1 MLKTRNECVR
11 EASEAL
17 RRARASLF
25 NLSIVNKTWRQ
36 LLFKESYRVVSI
48 HGAYAANQLID
59 LFRVLYNNPT
69 ISNSIEEFVLHIEIE
84 DNPNRI
90 ALDNMA
96 YLLSPDLPRL
106 SEDEEVIEGSQSSY
120 LALLDSYY
128 DENPTI
134 RNSKYI
140 IWAAGLVLSRLT
152 HLTDLTLSVSD
163 HTLIHGHLILFGSF
177 STRFPSL
184 KSITLEDALRS
195 NDSADLSYDLH
206 WDPYAPKTWDIL
218 FEAAPN
224 VSDIFVQSWTDFQR
238 FSQPTTIFEANITSL
253 VFDDVTID
261 YDDLAEMVEFA
272 KCLEKFVCRNTDI
285 PFDFVDHD
293 DLLEPL
299 LTALSERAATLR
311 TIVIGTLPKWSRIA
325 VLHGHRT
332 FSNFSRLQNLW
343 VDARVVEPL
352 TLMHDETGRPDV
364 CNAVIGTL
372 PTSLERLHVDDFPE
386 RDLVW
391 LTENCESKYPT
402 LKEVGFYAGLTKMD
416 QFKKRFRE
424 IGVTAVYLDQDPQ
437 LW

>member
-1 MLKTRNECVR
+1 MAQFSDLSVELLLHIASFLRVNRPGNSTQSTRETMLKTRNECVR

-25 NLSIVNKTWRQ
+25 NLSVVNKTWRQ

-106 SEDEEVIEGSQSSY
+106 SEDEEVIEGSQASY

-128 DENPTI
+128 DESPTI

-184 KSITLEDALRS
+184 KSITLEDAVRS

-206 WDPYAPKTWDIL
+206 WDPYCHGLEPGRDLRLCRSSYRDPAPPDPL
-218 FEAAPN
+218 FYRGTPP
-224 VSDIFVQSWTDFQR
+224 S
-238 FSQPTTIFEANITSL
+238 PTT
-253 VFDDVTID
+253 
-261 YDDLAEMVEFA
+261 
-272 KCLEKFVCRNTDI
+272 CLR
-285 PFDFVDHD
+285 
-293 DLLEPL
+293 
-299 LTALSERAATLR
+299 S
-311 TIVIGTLPKWSRIA
+311 
-325 VLHGHRT
+325 
-332 FSNFSRLQNLW
+332 
-343 VDARVVEPL
+343 
-352 TLMHDETGRPDV
+352 
-364 CNAVIGTL
+364 
-372 PTSLERLHVDDFPE
+372 
-386 RDLVW
+386 
-391 LTENCESKYPT
+391 
-402 LKEVGFYAGLTKMD
+402 
-416 QFKKRFRE
+416 
-424 IGVTAVYLDQDPQ
+424 
-437 LW
+437 